1 MNIRT
6 ATPQDAAN
14 LLEIYRQYIDTSITF
29 EYALPSISE
38 FKRRISDTLKDYP
51 FLVGIEDGQ
60 IVGYNYAH
68 RIQIRDAYQWGAEL
82 SIYLDKNLH
91 GRGWGTRLYVRLIKL
106 LQAQGVRTVYGCVT
120 TPNPVSEHFHEKLG
134 FERIGLFKNAG
145 FKNEEWHD
153 IAWYAKNIGKYDV
166 PSLFIPFS
174 KRSNSSFNAST
185 SSINI
190 APCGLICS
198 RCDAYRATQ
207 ENSPEKHELVTANWR
222 KLNLC
227 DDTGAEYLTCDG
239 CLNATGRKSYFCAN
253 MCEIRHCVVE
263 KRRRSCSGCPEYPCD
278 KLNTF
283 LKSAPEEQAKAMRN
297 LLEAIA
303 GVEQNMHSAF

>member
-29 EYALPSISE
+29 EYALPSIIE

-51 FLVGIEDGQ
+51 FLVGIEDGH
-60 IVGYNYAH
+60 IVGYTYAH
-68 RIQIRDAYQWGAEL
+68 RIQLRDAYQWGAEL
-82 SIYLDKNLH
+82 SIYLDKNFP
-91 GRGWGTRLYVRLIKL
+91 GRGWGTQLYIRLIEL
-106 LQAQGVRTVYGCVT
+106 LQTQGVRTVYGCVT
-120 TPNPVSEHFHEKLG
+120 IPNPVSEHFHEKLE
-134 FERIGLFKNAG
+134 FERIGFFKNAG
-145 FKNEEWHD
+145 FKNGEWHD

-166 PSLFIPFS
+166 PSPFIPFT
-174 KRSNSSFNAST
+174 KRSNNSFDAST

-190 APCGLICS
+190 APCGLVCS

-207 ENSPEKHELVTANWR
+207 ENSPEKLELVAASWR
-222 KLNLC
+222 KLNSC
-227 DDTGAEYLTCDG
+227 DDIKAEYLPCDG

-253 MCEIRHCVVE
+253 MCEIRRCVVE
-263 KRRRSCSGCPEYPCD
+263 KKKRSCSDCPEYPCD
-278 KLNTF
+278 KLNAF
-283 LKSAPEEQAKAMRN
+283 FKSAPEGQAKAMQK

-303 GVEQNMHSAF
+303 EVEKNMHSVF